1 MKNLGKILRKV
12 GITFFFFLV
21 VILVIIAVK
30 AAYK

>member
-1 MKNLGKILRKV
+1 MKSLGKILRKV

-30 AAYK
+30 AACK

>member
-30 AAYK
+30 AACK

>member
-12 GITFFFFLV
+12 GITIFFFLV

-30 AAYK
+30 AACK